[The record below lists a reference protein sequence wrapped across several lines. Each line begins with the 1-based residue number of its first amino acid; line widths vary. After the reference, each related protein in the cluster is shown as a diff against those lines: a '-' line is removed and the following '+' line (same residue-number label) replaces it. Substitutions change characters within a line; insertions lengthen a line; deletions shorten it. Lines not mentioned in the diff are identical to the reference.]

1 MKNYL
6 NFEKDIKSLENEI
19 EKLQDPFAK
28 DGITQVETRK
38 LAKLQNDLSSK
49 LNEIY
54 SGYLNQGKYKFVWN
68 ADTYVSGIY
77 IIRAET
83 KNIIETKKISLIK

>member
-28 DGITQVETRK
+28 DGITQVETGK

-49 LNEIY
+49 LNKFIQTLIP
-54 SGYLNQGKYKFVWN
+54 GKQQWLLVMRTALNQNFLL
-68 ADTYVSGIY
+68 
-77 IIRAET
+77 IIF
-83 KNIIETKKISLIK
+83 